1 MHVLGHYDSKI
12 NVHDLKNLS
21 GWIKIGIFSFGI
33 FAWRLKFLAFT
44 FLLQQHPELSRLEV
58 LFFVPVPPP
67 PKKFRPLSDPE
78 KNRCPNSVWSITEDF
93 GALVLIKW
101 LSTWKAELSA
111 AAALERN
118 RWKGHSVKSWPFSF
132 SDGRWAR
139 TKKGRHRKLNKV
151 VPTSLWQR
159 QRQPHDYKWLLI
171 RLITTFKTVQNE
183 KQLFCNESKLCPV
196 RYSIAAENWNC

>member
-1 MHVLGHYDSKI
+1 MTL
-12 NVHDLKNLS
+12 
-21 GWIKIGIFSFGI
+21 GIFSFGI
-33 FAWRLKFLAFT
+33 FAWRLKFLALT
-44 FLLQQHPELSRLEV
+44 FLFQQHLELSRLKV
-58 LFFVPVPPP
+58 LFFCSVTATTEEIPSFEWS
-67 PKKFRPLSDPE
+67 PKKT
-78 KNRCPNSVWSITEDF
+78 RCPNSVWSITEDF

-159 QRQPHDYKWLLI
+159 QRRPHDYKWLLI

-183 KQLFCNESKLCPV
+183 
-196 RYSIAAENWNC
+196 